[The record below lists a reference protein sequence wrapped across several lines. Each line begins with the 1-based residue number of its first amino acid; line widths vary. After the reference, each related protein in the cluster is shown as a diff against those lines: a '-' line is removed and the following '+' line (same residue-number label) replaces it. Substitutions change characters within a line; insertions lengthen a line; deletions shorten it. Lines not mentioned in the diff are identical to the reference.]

1 MLSKYNTLPH
11 LYPVSQPFIS
21 RFSVHAVD
29 VYESPGD
36 APANGYDDLKRP
48 AYTASGRRFF
58 SRRLSNPLLSNPL
71 LARKNDIAPSSSGN
85 LQRPSVTHGSETHGS
100 AA

>member
-1 MLSKYNTLPH
+1 MRVQYSTHTPLN
-11 LYPVSQPFIS
+11 PVSQPFIS
-21 RFSVHAVD
+21 RFYAQVLD
-29 VYESPGD
+29 VYEPPGD

-58 SRRLSNPLLSNPL
+58 SGCFSNPL

-85 LQRPSVTHGSETHGS
+85 LQRPSVTHGS

>member
-1 MLSKYNTLPH
+1 MRVQYSTPPPLN
-11 LYPVSQPFIS
+11 PVSQPFIS
-21 RFSVHAVD
+21 RFYAHVLE
-29 VYESPGD
+29 VYEPPGD

-58 SRRLSNPLLSNPL
+58 STRLSNPL
-71 LARKNDIAPSSSGN
+71 LARKNDIAPRSSRN
-85 LQRPSVTHGSETHGS
+85 LQRPSVTHGS

>member
-1 MLSKYNTLPH
+1 MLSEYNTLPH
-11 LYPVSQPFIS
+11 IYPVSQPFIS

-71 LARKNDIAPSSSGN
+71 LARKNDIAPSSTGN
-85 LQRPSVTHGSETHGS
+85 LQRPSVTHGS

>member
-1 MLSKYNTLPH
+1 MRVQYSTPPPLN
-11 LYPVSQPFIS
+11 PVSQPFIS
-21 RFSVHAVD
+21 RFYAHVLE
-29 VYESPGD
+29 VYEPPGD

-58 SRRLSNPLLSNPL
+58 STRLSNPL
-71 LARKNDIAPSSSGN
+71 LARKNDIAPSSSRN
-85 LQRPSVTHGSETHGS
+85 LQRPSVTHGS

>member
-71 LARKNDIAPSSSGN
+71 LARKNDIAPSSSEN
-85 LQRPSVTHGSETHGS
+85 LQRPSVTHGS

>member
-1 MLSKYNTLPH
+1 MLSKYNTIPP

-29 VYESPGD
+29 VYEPPGD
-36 APANGYDDLKRP
+36 APANGCDGLKPP
-48 AYTASGRRFF
+48 AYTASGRHF
-58 SRRLSNPLLSNPL
+58 SNRCLPNPLP
-71 LARKNDIAPSSSGN
+71 ARKNGTAPSSPGTF
-85 LQRPSVTHGSETHGS
+85 QHPPVIHGS

>member
-1 MLSKYNTLPH
+1 MLSEYNTLPP

-36 APANGYDDLKRP
+36 ASANGYYDLKRP

-58 SRRLSNPLLSNPL
+58 SRRLSSPLLSNPL

-85 LQRPSVTHGSETHGS
+85 LQHSSVTHGS

>member
-1 MLSKYNTLPH
+1 MRVQYSTLPP

-29 VYESPGD
+29 VYEPPGD

-48 AYTASGRRFF
+48 AYTASGRHLF
-58 SRRLSNPLLSNPL
+58 SRRLSNPLLVRKDALSLPQLRKPAAPLRNP
-71 LARKNDIAPSSSGN
+71 
-85 LQRPSVTHGSETHGS
+85 QVHGRGGE
-100 AA
+100 

>member
-1 MLSKYNTLPH
+1 MPSEYNTLPP

-21 RFSVHAVD
+21 RFYVHAVD
-29 VYESPGD
+29 VYKPPGD
-36 APANGYDDLKRP
+36 ALANGYDDLKRP

-58 SRRLSNPLLSNPL
+58 SRRFSNPL

-85 LQRPSVTHGSETHGS
+85 LQRPSATHG
-100 AA
+100 AAA

>member
-1 MLSKYNTLPH
+1 MLSEYNTLPP

-36 APANGYDDLKRP
+36 ASANGYDDLKRP

-85 LQRPSVTHGSETHGS
+85 LQHPSVTHGS

>member
-85 LQRPSVTHGSETHGS
+85 LQRPSVTHGS

>member
-1 MLSKYNTLPH
+1 MLSEYSTRPPLN
-11 LYPVSQPFIS
+11 PVSQPFIS
-21 RFSVHAVD
+21 RFYVHVLD
-29 VYESPGD
+29 VSEPPGD

-48 AYTASGRRFF
+48 AYTASGRHLF
-58 SRRLSNPLLSNPL
+58 SRRLSNPL

-85 LQRPSVTHGSETHGS
+85 LQRPSVTHGS

>member
-1 MLSKYNTLPH
+1 MRVQYSTLPP

-29 VYESPGD
+29 VYEPPED

-48 AYTASGRRFF
+48 AYTASGRRLFQQT
-58 SRRLSNPLLSNPL
+58 PLPIHS
-71 LARKNDIAPSSSGN
+71 
-85 LQRPSVTHGSETHGS
+85 
-100 AA
+100 